1 MKRIILNWKRLLVR
15 LAILICVPSVFGV
28 RADAPHDYLTRGAVV
43 ASVRDTALST
53 TSWCLQ
59 EAKDMGLEAVVVPLG
74 WDALEPAS
82 WQFRWDELDD
92 ITTQA
97 ASYGLKVI
105 LRVYNTPSCYRP
117 SGSDPTHPP
126 EDPYAMERFMWRMT
140 RHMNFEG
147 RSQHVLGYVIW
158 NEPNIPGQW
167 GGQAA
172 SAWDYVQLLAAA
184 RRGVIRGDPDAV
196 LVSAAL
202 APTETGNGAMNDLE
216 YLDELYRWGFQ
227 YHVDVVGL
235 NGLGFSHDPDHDS
248 GQADY
253 NFMRLKYLH
262 DVMVANGDTSR
273 KVWALEV
280 GWLRDSESDMGTAFN
295 SFKVSTADQSQ
306 YIDRAFQKA
315 ADEWSWMELMAV
327 WNIGFSEYYPPTSNF
342 YWYDIAQRPYYD
354 YLPVIVKEY
363 SPSVIP
369 PPLDKPDL
377 VIRDLEVEDGNTNP
391 DVGETIT
398 IRLRIKNQ
406 GSATA
411 KNIVTSWFPFG
422 ADGGHRQDFTVDS
435 LDPGQDYDQYWKG
448 VIYKTAEEFITVAK
462 VDYDNRV
469 DESNEDNNTAT
480 LVITVHD

>member
-1 MKRIILNWKRLLVR
+1 MKRIMLNWKRLLVAI
-15 LAILICVPSVFGV
+15 AILICVPSVFGV
-28 RADAPHDYLTRGAVV
+28 RADVPHDYLTRGGVV
-43 ASVRDTALST
+43 ASVRDTAFST

-74 WDALEPAS
+74 WDTLEPAS

-105 LRVYNTPSCYRP
+105 LRVYNTPSYYRP

-140 RHMNFEG
+140 RHMKFEG
-147 RSQHVLGYVIW
+147 RSEHVLGYVIW

-167 GGQAA
+167 GGQPA

-184 RRGVIRGDPDAV
+184 RRGVNRGDPDAV
-196 LVSAAL
+196 LVSAGL
-202 APTETGNGAMNDLE
+202 APTETGNGAINDLE
-216 YLDELYRWGFQ
+216 YLDELYQWSLQ
-227 YHVDVVGL
+227 NHVDVVGL
-235 NGLGFSHDPDHDS
+235 NGLGFGQAPDHDT

-262 DVMVANGDTSR
+262 DVMVSNGDSSR

-295 SFKVSTADQSQ
+295 SFKVSTADQIQ
-306 YIDRAFQKA
+306 YIDRAFEKA
-315 ADEWSWMELMAV
+315 TDEWSWMGLMAV

-342 YWYDIAQRPYYD
+342 YWYDVAERTFYD
-354 YLPVIVKEY
+354 YLPVIVKDY
-363 SPSVIP
+363 SPPPVP
-369 PPLDKPDL
+369 PPQDKPDL
-377 VIRDLEVEDGNTNP
+377 VIRDLTSTNTDP
-391 DVGETIT
+391 QVGEAIT
-398 IRLRIKNQ
+398 IRIRIKNE
-406 GSATA
+406 GSGIAT
-411 KNIVTSWFPFG
+411 NIVTSWFPYG
-422 ADGGHRQDFTVDS
+422 QDRGHRQDFTVDG
-435 LDPGQDYDQYWKG
+435 LGPGEDHNQYWENVAFDK
-448 VIYKTAEEFITVAK
+448 AEEFTSFAK
-462 VDYDNRV
+462 VDYDNNV

-480 LVITVHD
+480 LEITVHE